1 MSIGGSKYTVP
12 FSLGAVIT
20 DADAEGSD
28 AIAEIMLMPNGVIPK
43 GVARRELMLMPKGV
57 PRGVTDAEGSDAEG
71 SDNLLAVTKQYMYNR
86 YPCCC
91 Q

>member
-1 MSIGGSKYTVP
+1 M
-12 FSLGAVIT
+12 FS
-20 DADAEGSD
+20 EGSD
-28 AIAEIMLMPNGVIPK
+28 AIAEMMLMPNGVIPK

-71 SDNLLAVTKQYMYNR
+71 SDNFLAVTKQYMYNR

-91 Q
+91 GCCCQAVSERRSMIAD